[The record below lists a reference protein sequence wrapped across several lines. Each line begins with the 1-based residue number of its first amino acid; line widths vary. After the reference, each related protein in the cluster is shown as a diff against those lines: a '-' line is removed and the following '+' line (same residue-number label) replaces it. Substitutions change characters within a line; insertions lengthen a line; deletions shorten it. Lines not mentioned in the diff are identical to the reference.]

1 MKKLI
6 ILLVLVFIAALGYS
20 QENTKKTEVRLPN
33 ERIKETDIIQ
43 QFNNMKESLESLE
56 KFSDGFR
63 KQAVNT
69 VVGVG
74 EALIELP
81 SNLVVA
87 FKDYSDVNS
96 KEFLYWGEYTL
107 ESIGEFMY
115 NTYQNITSGD
125 SEKLG
130 EATFD
135 VAYTLASG
143 LETAYTGRYLASKYG
158 LKYHYTT
165 AEAAKGIQ
173 KSGIRLNSEG
183 KAFVTH
189 DGEMSGPIAKSELAL
204 DKEPTHRIILDKN
217 IETQSMGKVE
227 KANGQLGG
235 GFEQVFYKEIPADK
249 IISIDPV
256 PKGLPTSTKVARMVG
271 ETSNNIA
278 SYATPIVGPLVAKE
292 NSQNDNEGGHK
303 LNAQLNIVVFL
314 EESIHPG
321 KLLFFEKDDVKFIG
335 INSVDIDKLTPQFY
349 QKIAG
354 NNGDYGFEDEEI
366 SKDGNRDRE
375 EIIPSNNRIQRG
387 F

>member
-1 MKKLI
+1 MKNLI

-87 FKDYSDVNS
+87 LKDYSDVNS

-204 DKEPTHRIILDKN
+204 DKEPTLRIVLDKN

-366 SKDGNRDRE
+366 STDGNRDRE